1 MQSPMTRA
9 ARTPVVLG
17 LALLT
22 LATTPQMATA
32 RSAPTVEQMVVF
44 KSGKATIKK
53 VRAAGLKV
61 KVGHKRCAVG
71 TGTPL
76 AALLRSKVARFGL
89 RDYAACSA
97 RARDGGQIYVSSIG
111 GDRARG
117 TNGWVYKVGHKSAT
131 SGAADPTGPFGSGL
145 LKKSQRVTWYYG
157 TQQGE
162 SFERTL
168 ELSVGPGPAAGT
180 ARVRVRSYDNDGRG
194 RPEPGAMVRAGSAT
208 ATTGA
213 SGSAVVAT
221 GAGRRTFV
229 ASKPGAVRS
238 FAESLTVR

>member
-9 ARTPVVLG
+9 ARTPAVFG

-22 LATTPQMATA
+22 LVTTPQMATA
-32 RSAPTVEQMVVF
+32 RSVPTVEQMVVF

-76 AALLRSKVARFGL
+76 AALLSSKVARFGL

-157 TQQGE
+157 TQRGE

-168 ELSVGPGPAAGT
+168 ELSVGLGPTAGT
-180 ARVRVRSYDNDGRG
+180 ARVRVRSYDNDGLG
-194 RPEPGAMVRAGSAT
+194 RLEPGAVVRAGSAT

-213 SGSAVVAT
+213 GGSGVVAT

-238 FAESLTVR
+238 FTESLTVR